1 MFVPTSHFTRI
12 TKFHQAFTFL
22 VALTLWGGWS
32 LVNSAEAVI
41 VGPYSAD
48 ADTLHLW
55 HLDEAHPGPAT
66 PASGVSGSFNLA
78 PLNGATPGASAFPG
92 FGTSANTS
100 GGANSELE
108 STPVSSATV
117 VGTDGAFTFEALV
130 NVANTSATQ
139 QIMSM
144 SNAGSAQVFQFRI
157 GGGELLFV
165 KVNGAGGTDND
176 NLTTIPIAGPE
187 AFVANEWYHVAAT
200 YNGAA
205 NTTDNLKLYWTKLD
219 GSRTL
224 ANQILSTTLNGDL
237 DTASLEFRVGNRVS
251 GNNLNGLVDEV
262 RISDVPRSGDAFLFA
277 KSLGGNLL
285 LADDFNTASTGLN
298 ADLASRQSGLLATT
312 PYSTGGTGTL
322 AVASNRLSFDN
333 PAAGSLAISP
343 NVDFAAGP
351 AAAAIEAYGGFT
363 IDFDVNPVAN
373 ASDTGEDNNWFAVS
387 LGHTAASRTAITG
400 GSTIVTGASVDLGIL
415 FRDNGTFALWDH
427 GANQGGGTFDFSPS
441 GGEFYNVQLVVE
453 TDAAASGNGLLS
465 AFVNGVQLDL
475 GGAGLNYAFTW
486 DGEGTNYFALESR
499 TNDAVFDN
507 LYVSAF
513 VPEPSSYAL
522 LGIAF
527 LGLLCAA
534 RRKMRRR

>member
-1 MFVPTSHFTRI
+1 MCASNRRFSKYCVFRPAACVF
-12 TKFHQAFTFL
+12 
-22 VALTLWGGWS
+22 LTLAAWGGS
-32 LVNSAEAVI
+32 CLVDSAEAVI

-48 ADTLHLW
+48 ANTLHLW
-55 HLDEAHPGPAT
+55 HLDEAHPGPAM
-66 PASGVSGSFNLA
+66 PASGVSGSFNLT
-78 PLNGATPGASAFPG
+78 PFNGATMSASAFPG

-108 STPVSSATV
+108 SAPVSSATV
-117 VGTDGAFTFEALV
+117 VGSDGAFTFEALV

-139 QIMSM
+139 QIISM

-165 KVNGAGGTDND
+165 KVNGVGGTDND
-176 NLTTIPIAGPE
+176 NSTTIPIAGPE

-200 YNGAA
+200 YNGVAD
-205 NTTDNLKLYWTKLD
+205 TPDNLKLYWTKVD
-219 GSRTL
+219 GSRTF

-251 GNNLNGLVDEV
+251 GGNLNGLVDEV
-262 RISDVPRSGDAFLFA
+262 RISDVPRGGDAFLFA

-285 LADDFNTASTGLN
+285 LADNFNSASTGLN

-312 PYSTGGTGTL
+312 TYSTGGTGAVT
-322 AVASNRLSFDN
+322 VASNRLLFDN
-333 PAAGSLAISP
+333 TATGSLTISP
-343 NVDFAAGP
+343 DVDFAAGP
-351 AAAAIEAYGGFT
+351 AAAAIEAHGGFT

-373 ASDTGEDNNWFAVS
+373 ASDTGMDANWFAVS
-387 LGHTAASRTAITG
+387 LGHTAVTRTQG
-400 GSTIVTGASVDLGIL
+400 GGQPAVTLGNVDAGIL
-415 FRDNGTFALWDH
+415 FRDNGGFNLFEG
-427 GANQGGGTFDFSPS
+427 GASVFTGTFDVTPS

-475 GGAGLNYAFTW
+475 GGAGLKYAFTW
-486 DGEGTNYFALESR
+486 DGEGTNYLALESR